1 MTKWVA
7 PGGIF
12 KFFKSILKFLDPFDF
27 IGIFN
32 NGRNPSN
39 KNLRLLPQ

>member
-1 MTKWVA
+1 MIKWVA

-12 KFFKSILKFLDPFDF
+12 KFLKSILKFLELFDF

-32 NGRNPSN
+32 NGRNRSN
-39 KNLRLLPQ
+39 KNL